1 MPSPGDELEEV
12 TVCGIVGTVGYEPAV
27 LNGMLDRLQHRGP
40 DNSGTTRIPGTHC
53 ALGHT
58 RLSIIDLDPR
68 SHQPFISPCGRY
80 VMVFNGEI
88 YNFTALRQ
96 SLEQSGINFQTTSDT
111 EVLLHWLIERGI
123 SGLPELDGMYA
134 FGFADCAAR
143 TLLLARDAIGEKPL
157 YFSETLAGGKPQF
170 AFASEIKAFRELPHV
185 DRSLNRTALLDFMRF
200 LYTAPPHTLYRGIQE
215 LAPGHW
221 MQVDL
226 ATGRAQPSQ
235 AFYSLEASLSYDE
248 TATPQSAAE
257 DFHILFEESVG
268 LRLVSDAEI
277 GIFLSA
283 GIDSNAILAAAKSS
297 NRLKGLHTYTLQ
309 YAFGYDESALA
320 REIATANGLPNETI
334 LFDKLEFH
342 AAVSRMVDIFDQPFG
357 NATALV
363 SDRIAQQAAHTCKVC
378 LVGDGGDELAIGYP
392 RYRAIDHFQTLSA
405 LPSPLT
411 RLLQNLAH
419 WIPEKGHYA
428 IPIRRA
434 KQFLHTVG
442 QPLAESFLDWS
453 TYLNTPTLAW
463 ATGTKDCRTEFY
475 TELVETFLRRQQD
488 PIRAAAI
495 VDLKSFV
502 PYNLLQSADRTS
514 MAHSIELRS
523 PFLSPRLIRGIA
535 GLPSHVKM
543 SCRTKPLITTA
554 FAEQL
559 PAAILNQPKRP
570 FNPPIGTL
578 LRANLDELDRYL
590 TAPSARIGTL
600 LDPAFVRREM
610 ANFASQ
616 QRDNSTFLWGM
627 ATLEHWLQRGN

>member
-1 MPSPGDELEEV
+1 M
-12 TVCGIVGTVGYEPAV
+12 CGIAGTVGYEP
-27 LNGMLDRLQHRGP
+27 MLLREMLSRLQHRGP
-40 DNSGTTRIPGTHC
+40 DNSGSATIPGTQC
-53 ALGHT
+53 SLGHT

-68 SHQPFISPCGRY
+68 SHQPFVSPCGRY
-80 VMVFNGEI
+80 IMVFNGEI
-88 YNFTALRQ
+88 YNFQTLRHI
-96 SLEQSGINFQTTSDT
+96 LEQQGLRFQTTSDT
-111 EVLLHWLIERGI
+111 EVLLHWLIERGVG
-123 SGLPELDGMYA
+123 GLSDLDGMYA
-134 FGFADCAAR
+134 FGFADIAAH

-157 YFSETLAGGKPQF
+157 YYSETLASGRPHF
-170 AFASEIKAFRELPHV
+170 AFASEIKALRRLPYI

-215 LAPGHW
+215 LPPGHW
-221 MQVDL
+221 MQVNL
-226 ATGRAQPSQ
+226 VTGRTQPPQ
-235 AFYSLEASLSYDE
+235 AFYSLEANLSYDE
-248 TATPQSAAE
+248 TATPESAAK
-257 DFHILFEESVG
+257 DFRMLFEDSVG

-283 GIDSNAILAAAKSS
+283 GIDSNAILAAAQSS
-297 NRLKGLHTYTLQ
+297 SRLKGLHTYTLQ
-309 YAFGYDESALA
+309 YASGYDESAQA
-320 REIATANGLPNETI
+320 RAIATANGLSNETI

-363 SDRIAQQAAHTCKVC
+363 SDRIAQQASHTCKVC

-392 RYRAIDHFQTLSA
+392 RYRAIGHFQTLSA
-405 LPSPLT
+405 LPRPLT
-411 RLLQNLAH
+411 SLLQNLSC
-419 WIPEKGHYA
+419 WIPEKGRYA

-434 KQFLHTVG
+434 KQFLGTIG

-463 ATGTKDCRTEFY
+463 ATGTTECRTAFY
-475 TELVETFLRRQQD
+475 TELVEIFLRQQQD

-523 PFLSPRLIRGIA
+523 PFLSPHLIRGIA

-543 SCRTKPLITTA
+543 SRQTKPLITTA
-554 FAEQL
+554 FANQL
-559 PAAILNQPKRP
+559 PASILNQPKRP

-578 LRANLDELDRYL
+578 LRANLNELDRYV
-590 TAPSARIGTL
+590 TAPSARIRTV

-610 ANFASQ
+610 DDFATQ
-616 QRDNSTFLWGM
+616 RRDNSTFLWGM
-627 ATLEHWLQRGN
+627 ATLEHWLQRED

>member
-1 MPSPGDELEEV
+1 MSPPGDELEGV
-12 TVCGIVGTVGYEPAV
+12 TVCGIAGTVGYEPAV

-40 DNSGTTRIPGTHC
+40 DNSGITRIPGTQC

-68 SHQPFISPCGRY
+68 SHQPFVSPCGRY

-134 FGFADCAAR
+134 FGFVDIAAR
-143 TLLLARDAIGEKPL
+143 TILLARDAIGEKPL
-157 YFSETLAGGKPQF
+157 YFSETLASGRSQF
-170 AFASEIKAFRELPHV
+170 AFASEIKALRGLPHI
-185 DRSLNRTALLDFMRF
+185 DRSLNRTAFLDFMRF
-200 LYTAPPHTLYRGIQE
+200 LYTAPPHTLYQGIQE
-215 LAPGHW
+215 LPPGHW
-221 MQVDL
+221 MQVNL
-226 ATGRAQPSQ
+226 ATGRAQLPQ

-257 DFHILFEESVG
+257 TFRMLFEESVG

-283 GIDSNAILAAAKSS
+283 GIDSNAILAAAQSS
-297 NRLKGLHTYTLQ
+297 SRVKGLHTYTLQ
-309 YAFGYDESALA
+309 YTSGHDESALA
-320 REIATANGLPNETI
+320 REIATVNGLPNETI
-334 LFDKLEFH
+334 RFDKLEFH
-342 AAVSRMVDIFDQPFG
+342 PAVSRMVDIFDQPFG

-363 SDRIAQQAAHTCKVC
+363 SDRIAQQASHTCKVC

-405 LPSPLT
+405 LPRSLT
-411 RLLQNLAH
+411 RLLQNLVH
-419 WIPEKGHYA
+419 WIPEKGRYA

-453 TYLNTPTLAW
+453 TYLNTSTLAW
-463 ATGTKDCRTEFY
+463 ATGSKDCRTEFY
-475 TELVETFLRRQQD
+475 TELVETFLRQQQD

-535 GLPSHVKM
+535 GLPSCVKM
-543 SCRTKPLITTA
+543 SHQTKPLITTA
-554 FAEQL
+554 FADRL
-559 PAAILNQPKRP
+559 PEAILNQPKRP

-578 LRANLDELDRYL
+578 LRANLDELNRYL
-590 TAPSARIGTL
+590 TAPSACIGTL

-610 ANFASQ
+610 ADFRAQ
-616 QRDNSTFLWGM
+616 RRDNSTFLWGL
-627 ATLEHWLQRGN
+627 ATLEHWLERRD

>member
-1 MPSPGDELEEV
+1 
-12 TVCGIVGTVGYEPAV
+12 VCGIAGTVGYDPA
-27 LNGMLDRLQHRGP
+27 LLSGMLNRLQHRGP
-40 DNSGTTRIPGTHC
+40 DNSGSARIPGAQC

-68 SHQPFISPCGRY
+68 SHQPFVSPCGRY

-88 YNFTALRQ
+88 YNFAALRQ
-96 SLEQSGINFQTTSDT
+96 TLEQSGIRFQTTSDT
-111 EVLLHWLIERGI
+111 EVLFHWLIQRGI
-123 SGLPELDGMYA
+123 AGLPELDGMYA
-134 FGFADCAAR
+134 FGFVDSAAR

-157 YFSETLAGGKPQF
+157 YFSETLASGRSQF
-170 AFASEIKAFRELPHV
+170 AFASEIKALRGLPHI
-185 DRSLNRTALLDFMRF
+185 DRSLNRMALLDFMRF
-200 LYTAPPHTLYRGIQE
+200 LYTAPPHTLYKGIQE
-215 LAPGHW
+215 LPPGHW
-221 MQVDL
+221 LQVDL
-226 ATGRAQPSQ
+226 ATGRSQPPQ

-257 DFHILFEESVG
+257 AFRILFEDSVG

-283 GIDSNAILAAAKSS
+283 GIDSNAILAAAQSS
-297 NRLKGLHTYTLQ
+297 SRSKGLYTYTLQ
-309 YAFGYDESALA
+309 YASGHDESALA

-342 AAVSRMVDIFDQPFG
+342 PAVSRIVDIFDQPFG

-363 SDRIAQQAAHTCKVC
+363 SDRIAQQASHTCKVC

-392 RYRAIDHFQTLSA
+392 RYRAIEHFQTLST
-405 LPSPLT
+405 LPRPLT
-411 RLLQNLAH
+411 RMLQNLAH
-419 WIPEKGHYA
+419 WIPEKGRYA

-463 ATGTKDCRTEFY
+463 ATGTKECQTAFY
-475 TELVETFLRRQQD
+475 MELIETFLRQQQD

-523 PFLSPRLIRGIA
+523 PFLSPRLIRGIS
-535 GLPSHVKM
+535 GLPSRVRM
-543 SCRTKPLITTA
+543 SQQTKPLITTA
-554 FAEQL
+554 FADRL
-559 PAAILNQPKRP
+559 PAAILNQPKQP
-570 FNPPIGTL
+570 FNPPIGNL

-600 LDPAFVRREM
+600 LDPVFVRREM
-610 ANFASQ
+610 ADFAAQ
-616 QRDNSTFLWGM
+616 RRDNSTFLWGM
-627 ATLEHWLQRGN
+627 ATLEHWLQEGD

>member
-1 MPSPGDELEEV
+1 M
-12 TVCGIVGTVGYEPAV
+12 CGIAGTVGYDPA
-27 LNGMLDRLQHRGP
+27 LLSGMLNRLQHRGP
-40 DNSGTTRIPGTHC
+40 DNSRSARIPGAQC

-68 SHQPFISPCGRY
+68 SHQPFVSPCGRY
-80 VMVFNGEI
+80 VIVFNGEI

-96 SLEQSGINFQTTSDT
+96 TLEQSGIRFQTTSDT
-111 EVLLHWLIERGI
+111 EVLLHWFIERGI
-123 SGLPELDGMYA
+123 AGLPDLDGMYA
-134 FGFADCAAR
+134 FGFVDIVAR
-143 TLLLARDAIGEKPL
+143 TLLLVRDAIGEKPL
-157 YFSETLAGGKPQF
+157 YFSETLASGRSQF
-170 AFASEIKAFRELPHV
+170 AFASEIKALRELPHV

-200 LYTAPPHTLYRGIQE
+200 LYTAPPHTLYTGIQE
-215 LAPGHW
+215 LLPGHW
-221 MQVDL
+221 LQVDL
-226 ATGRAQPSQ
+226 ATGRSQPPQ

-257 DFHILFEESVG
+257 AFRVLFEDSVG

-283 GIDSNAILAAAKSS
+283 GIDSNAILAAAQSS
-297 NRLKGLHTYTLQ
+297 SRLKGLYTYTLQ
-309 YAFGYDESALA
+309 YASGHDESALA

-342 AAVSRMVDIFDQPFG
+342 PALRRVVDIFDQPFG

-363 SDRIAQQAAHTCKVC
+363 SDRIAQQASHTCKVC

-392 RYRAIDHFQTLSA
+392 RYRAIDHFQTLSS
-405 LPSPLT
+405 LPRPLT
-411 RLLQNLAH
+411 RLLRNLAH
-419 WIPEKGHYA
+419 WIPEKGRYA

-463 ATGTKDCRTEFY
+463 ATGTKECRTEFY
-475 TELVETFLRRQQD
+475 MELIATFLRQQQD

-523 PFLSPRLIRGIA
+523 PFLSPRLIRGIS
-535 GLPSHVKM
+535 GLPSRVRM
-543 SCRTKPLITTA
+543 SQQTKPLITTA
-554 FAEQL
+554 FADRL
-559 PAAILNQPKRP
+559 PAAILSQPKHP

-590 TAPSARIGTL
+590 TAPSARIGAL
-600 LDPAFVRREM
+600 LDPAFVRREV
-610 ANFASQ
+610 ADFAAQ
-616 QRDNSTFLWGM
+616 RRDNSTFLWGL
-627 ATLEHWLQRGN
+627 ATLEHWLQEGD

>member
-1 MPSPGDELEEV
+1 
-12 TVCGIVGTVGYEPAV
+12 VCGIAGTVGYDPA
-27 LNGMLDRLQHRGP
+27 LLSGMLNRLQHRGP
-40 DNSGTTRIPGTHC
+40 DNSRSARIPGAQC

-68 SHQPFISPCGRY
+68 SHQPFVSPCGRY
-80 VMVFNGEI
+80 VIVFNGEI

-96 SLEQSGINFQTTSDT
+96 TLEQSGIRFQTTSDT
-111 EVLLHWLIERGI
+111 EVLLHWFIERGI
-123 SGLPELDGMYA
+123 AGLPDLDGMYA
-134 FGFADCAAR
+134 FGFVDIVAR
-143 TLLLARDAIGEKPL
+143 TLLLVRDAIGEKPL
-157 YFSETLAGGKPQF
+157 YFSETLASGRSQF
-170 AFASEIKAFRELPHV
+170 AFASEIKALRELPHV

-200 LYTAPPHTLYRGIQE
+200 LYTAPPHTLYTGIQE
-215 LAPGHW
+215 LLPGHW
-221 MQVDL
+221 LQVDL
-226 ATGRAQPSQ
+226 ATGRSQPPQ

-257 DFHILFEESVG
+257 AFRILFEDSVG

-283 GIDSNAILAAAKSS
+283 GIDSNAILAAAQSS
-297 NRLKGLHTYTLQ
+297 SRLKGLYTYTLQ
-309 YAFGYDESALA
+309 YASGHDESALA

-342 AAVSRMVDIFDQPFG
+342 PALRRVVDIFDQPFG

-363 SDRIAQQAAHTCKVC
+363 SDRIAQQASHTCKVC

-392 RYRAIDHFQTLSA
+392 RYRAIDHFQTLSS
-405 LPSPLT
+405 LPRPLT
-411 RLLQNLAH
+411 RLLRNLAH
-419 WIPEKGHYA
+419 WIPEKGRYA

-463 ATGTKDCRTEFY
+463 ATGTKECRTEFY
-475 TELVETFLRRQQD
+475 MELIATFLRQQQD

-523 PFLSPRLIRGIA
+523 PFLSPRLIRGIS
-535 GLPSHVKM
+535 GLPSRVRM
-543 SCRTKPLITTA
+543 SQQTKPLITTA
-554 FAEQL
+554 FADRL
-559 PAAILNQPKRP
+559 PAAILSQPKHP

-590 TAPSARIGTL
+590 TAPSARIGAL
-600 LDPAFVRREM
+600 LDPAFVRREV
-610 ANFASQ
+610 ADFAAQ
-616 QRDNSTFLWGM
+616 RRDNSTFLWGL
-627 ATLEHWLQRGN
+627 ATLEHWLQEGD

>member
-1 MPSPGDELEEV
+1 M
-12 TVCGIVGTVGYEPAV
+12 CGIAGTVGYEPA
-27 LNGMLDRLQHRGP
+27 LLSGMLGRLQHRGP
-40 DNSGTTRIPGTHC
+40 DNSGTARIPGTQC
-53 ALGHT
+53 TLGHT

-68 SHQPFISPCGRY
+68 SHQPFVSPCGRY

-96 SLEQSGINFQTTSDT
+96 TLEQRGLRFQTTSDT
-111 EVLLHWLIERGI
+111 EVLLYWLIERGI
-123 SGLPELDGMYA
+123 AGLSELDGMYA
-134 FGFADCAAR
+134 FGFVDIAAR

-157 YFSETLAGGKPQF
+157 YFSETLASGRSQF
-170 AFASEIKAFRELPHV
+170 AFASEIKALRGLPHI

-226 ATGRAQPSQ
+226 ATGRAQPPQ

-257 DFHILFEESVG
+257 DFRILFEESVG

-283 GIDSNAILAAAKSS
+283 GIDSNAILAAAQSS

-309 YAFGYDESALA
+309 YASGYDESALA

-363 SDRIAQQAAHTCKVC
+363 SDRIAQQASHTCKVC

-405 LPSPLT
+405 LPRPLT
-411 RLLQNLAH
+411 RLLQNFAH
-419 WIPEKGHYA
+419 WIPEKGRYA

-463 ATGTKDCRTEFY
+463 ATGTKDCRTKFY
-475 TELVETFLRRQQD
+475 TDLVETFLRQEQD

-535 GLPSHVKM
+535 GLPSRTKM
-543 SCRTKPLITTA
+543 SGRTKPLITTA
-554 FAEQL
+554 FADRL

-610 ANFASQ
+610 AAFASQ
-616 QRDNSTFLWGM
+616 QRDNSTFLWGL

>member
-1 MPSPGDELEEV
+1 M
-12 TVCGIVGTVGYEPAV
+12 CGIAGIVGYEPA
-27 LNGMLDRLQHRGP
+27 LLSGMLDRLQHRGP
-40 DNSGTTRIPGTHC
+40 DNSGSARIPGTQC

-68 SHQPFISPCGRY
+68 SHQPFVSPCGRY
-80 VMVFNGEI
+80 VLVFNGEI

-96 SLEQSGINFQTTSDT
+96 TLEQRGIRFQTTSDT
-111 EVLLHWLIERGI
+111 EILLHWLIERGI
-123 SGLPELDGMYA
+123 AGLPELDGMYA
-134 FGFADCAAR
+134 FGLADIAAR

-157 YFSETLAGGKPQF
+157 YFNETLANGRSRF
-170 AFASEIKAFRELPHV
+170 AFASEIKALRGLPHI
-185 DRSLNRTALLDFMRF
+185 DRSLNPTALLDFMRF

-215 LAPGHW
+215 LPPGHW
-221 MQVDL
+221 LQVDL
-226 ATGRAQPSQ
+226 TTGRAQPPQ

-257 DFHILFEESVG
+257 AFRVLFEDSVG

-283 GIDSNAILAAAKSS
+283 GIDSNAILAAAQSS
-297 NRLKGLHTYTLQ
+297 SRLQSLHTYTLQ
-309 YAFGYDESALA
+309 YASGHDESALA
-320 REIATANGLPNETI
+320 REIATAKGLPNETI

-342 AAVSRMVDIFDQPFG
+342 PAVSRMVDIFDQPFG

-363 SDRIAQQAAHTCKVC
+363 SDRIAQQASRTCKVC

-405 LPSPLT
+405 LPRPLT
-411 RLLQNLAH
+411 CLLQNLAH
-419 WIPEKGHYA
+419 WIPEKGRYA

-463 ATGTKDCRTEFY
+463 ATGTKECRTAFY
-475 TELVETFLRRQQD
+475 TELVETFLRHYQD

-535 GLPSHVKM
+535 GLPSRVRI
-543 SCRTKPLITTA
+543 SRQTKPLITTA
-554 FAEQL
+554 FADQL

-570 FNPPIGTL
+570 FNPPIGLL

-610 ANFASQ
+610 ADFAAQ
-616 QRDNSTFLWGM
+616 RRDNSTFLWGM
-627 ATLEHWLQRGN
+627 ATLEHWLQRGD

>member
-1 MPSPGDELEEV
+1 M
-12 TVCGIVGTVGYEPAV
+12 CGIAGTVGYDPA
-27 LNGMLDRLQHRGP
+27 LLSGMLNRLQHRGP
-40 DNSGTTRIPGTHC
+40 DNSGSARIPGAQC

-68 SHQPFISPCGRY
+68 SHQPFVSPCRRY

-88 YNFTALRQ
+88 YNFAALRQ
-96 SLEQSGINFQTTSDT
+96 TLEQSGIRFQTTSDT
-111 EVLLHWLIERGI
+111 EVLFHWLIERGI
-123 SGLPELDGMYA
+123 AGLPELDGMYA
-134 FGFADCAAR
+134 FGFVDSAAR

-157 YFSETLAGGKPQF
+157 YFSETLASGRSQF
-170 AFASEIKAFRELPHV
+170 AFASEIKALRGLPHI

-200 LYTAPPHTLYRGIQE
+200 LYTAPPHTLYKGIQE
-215 LAPGHW
+215 LPPGHW
-221 MQVDL
+221 LQVDL
-226 ATGRAQPSQ
+226 ATGRSQPPQ

-257 DFHILFEESVG
+257 AFRILFEDSVG

-283 GIDSNAILAAAKSS
+283 GIDSNAILAAAQSS
-297 NRLKGLHTYTLQ
+297 SRSKGLYTYTLQ
-309 YAFGYDESALA
+309 YASGHDESALA

-342 AAVSRMVDIFDQPFG
+342 PAVSRMVDIFDQPFG

-363 SDRIAQQAAHTCKVC
+363 SDRIAQQASHTCKVC

-392 RYRAIDHFQTLSA
+392 RYRAIDHFQTLST
-405 LPSPLT
+405 LPRPLT

-419 WIPEKGHYA
+419 WIPEKGRYA

-463 ATGTKDCRTEFY
+463 ATGTKECRTAFY
-475 TELVETFLRRQQD
+475 MELIETFLRQQQD

-523 PFLSPRLIRGIA
+523 PFLSPRLIRGIS
-535 GLPSHVKM
+535 GLPSRVRM
-543 SCRTKPLITTA
+543 SQQTKPLITTA
-554 FAEQL
+554 FADRL

-590 TAPSARIGTL
+590 TTPSARIGTL

-610 ANFASQ
+610 ADFAAQ
-616 QRDNSTFLWGM
+616 RRDNSTFLWGM
-627 ATLEHWLQRGN
+627 ATLEHWLQEGD

>member
-1 MPSPGDELEEV
+1 MPPPGDELEEV
-12 TVCGIVGTVGYEPAV
+12 TVCGIAGTVGYEPV
-27 LNGMLDRLQHRGP
+27 FLNGMLDRLQHRGP
-40 DNSGTTRIPGTHC
+40 DNSGTARIPGTQC
-53 ALGHT
+53 TLGHT
-58 RLSIIDLDPR
+58 RLSIIDMDSR
-68 SHQPFISPCGRY
+68 SHQPFVSPCGRY

-88 YNFTALRQ
+88 YNFTSLRQ
-96 SLEQSGINFQTTSDT
+96 TLEQSGINFQTRSDT
-111 EVLLHWLIERGI
+111 EVLLHWLIEQGI
-123 SGLPELDGMYA
+123 AGLSELDGMYA
-134 FGFADCAAR
+134 FGFVDTASR

-157 YFSETLAGGKPQF
+157 YFSETLASGRSQF
-170 AFASEIKAFRELPHV
+170 AFASEIKALRGLPHI
-185 DRSLNRTALLDFMRF
+185 DRSLNRTAFLDFMRF
-200 LYTAPPHTLYRGIQE
+200 LYTAPPHTLYQGIQE

-226 ATGRAQPSQ
+226 TTGRAQPPQ
-235 AFYSLEASLSYDE
+235 TFYSLEASLSYDE
-248 TATPQSAAE
+248 TTTPQSAAE
-257 DFHILFEESVG
+257 TFRILFEDSVG

-283 GIDSNAILAAAKSS
+283 GIDSNAILAAAQSS

-309 YAFGYDESALA
+309 YVSGYDESTLT

-342 AAVSRMVDIFDQPFG
+342 TAVSRMVDIFDQPFG
-357 NATALV
+357 NATTLV
-363 SDRIAQQAAHTCKVC
+363 SDRIAQQASHTCKVC

-392 RYRAIDHFQTLSA
+392 RYRAIDHFQTLSV
-405 LPSPLT
+405 LPRPLT
-411 RLLQNLAH
+411 CLLQNLTH
-419 WIPEKGHYA
+419 WIPEKGRYA

-434 KQFLHTVG
+434 KQFMHTVG

-453 TYLNTPTLAW
+453 TYLNTSTLAW
-463 ATGTKDCRTEFY
+463 ATGIKDCRTAFY
-475 TELVETFLRRQQD
+475 TDLVETFLRQQQD

-535 GLPSHVKM
+535 GLPSRVKM

-554 FAEQL
+554 FADRL

-610 ANFASQ
+610 ADFASQ
-616 QRDNSTFLWGM
+616 QRDNSTFLWGI

>member
-1 MPSPGDELEEV
+1 M
-12 TVCGIVGTVGYEPAV
+12 CGIAGTVGYDPA
-27 LNGMLDRLQHRGP
+27 LLSGMLNRLQHRGP
-40 DNSGTTRIPGTHC
+40 DNSGSARIPGAQC

-68 SHQPFISPCGRY
+68 SHQPFVSPCGRY

-96 SLEQSGINFQTTSDT
+96 TLEQSGIRFQTTSDT
-111 EVLLHWLIERGI
+111 EVLLHWFIERGI
-123 SGLPELDGMYA
+123 AGLPDLDGMYA
-134 FGFADCAAR
+134 FGFVDIVAR

-157 YFSETLAGGKPQF
+157 YFSETLASGRSQF
-170 AFASEIKAFRELPHV
+170 AFASEIKALRGLPHI

-200 LYTAPPHTLYRGIQE
+200 LYTAPPHTLYKGIQE
-215 LAPGHW
+215 LPPGHW
-221 MQVDL
+221 LQVDL
-226 ATGRAQPSQ
+226 ATGRSQPPQ
-235 AFYSLEASLSYDE
+235 AFYSLEASLSYDD
-248 TATPQSAAE
+248 TATPLSAAAA
-257 DFHILFEESVG
+257 FRILFEDSVG

-283 GIDSNAILAAAKSS
+283 GIDSNAILAAAQSS
-297 NRLKGLHTYTLQ
+297 SRLKGLYTYTLQ
-309 YAFGYDESALA
+309 YASGHDESALA

-342 AAVSRMVDIFDQPFG
+342 PAVRRVVDIFDQPFG

-363 SDRIAQQAAHTCKVC
+363 SDRIAQQASHTCKVC

-392 RYRAIDHFQTLSA
+392 RYRAIEHFQTLST
-405 LPSPLT
+405 LPRPLT
-411 RLLQNLAH
+411 RMLQNLAH
-419 WIPEKGHYA
+419 WIPEKGRYA

-463 ATGTKDCRTEFY
+463 ATGTKECQTAFY
-475 TELVETFLRRQQD
+475 MELIETFLRQQQD

-523 PFLSPRLIRGIA
+523 PFLSPRLIRGIS
-535 GLPSHVKM
+535 GLPSRVRM
-543 SCRTKPLITTA
+543 SQQTKPLITTA
-554 FAEQL
+554 FADRL
-559 PAAILNQPKRP
+559 PAAILNQPKHP

-578 LRANLDELDRYL
+578 LRANLHELDRYL

-600 LDPAFVRREM
+600 LEPAFVRREV
-610 ANFASQ
+610 ADFAAQ
-616 QRDNSTFLWGM
+616 RRDNSTFLWGL
-627 ATLEHWLQRGN
+627 ATLEHWLQEGD

>member
-1 MPSPGDELEEV
+1 M
-12 TVCGIVGTVGYEPAV
+12 CGIAGTVGYDPA
-27 LNGMLDRLQHRGP
+27 LLSGMLNRLQHRGP
-40 DNSGTTRIPGTHC
+40 DNSGSARIPGVQC

-68 SHQPFISPCGRY
+68 SHQPFASPCGRY

-88 YNFTALRQ
+88 YNFAALRQ
-96 SLEQSGINFQTTSDT
+96 TLEQNGIRFQTTSDT

-123 SGLPELDGMYA
+123 AGLPELDGMYA
-134 FGFADCAAR
+134 FGFVDIAAR

-157 YFSETLAGGKPQF
+157 YFSETLASGSSQF
-170 AFASEIKAFRELPHV
+170 AFASEIKALRGLPHI

-200 LYTAPPHTLYRGIQE
+200 LYTAPPHTLYKGIQE
-215 LAPGHW
+215 LPPGHW
-221 MQVDL
+221 LQVDL
-226 ATGRAQPSQ
+226 ATGRSQPPQ

-257 DFHILFEESVG
+257 AFRILFEDSVG

-283 GIDSNAILAAAKSS
+283 GIDSNAILAAAQSS
-297 NRLKGLHTYTLQ
+297 SRLKGLYTYTLQ
-309 YAFGYDESALA
+309 YASGHDESALA

-342 AAVSRMVDIFDQPFG
+342 PAVSRMVDIFDQPFG

-363 SDRIAQQAAHTCKVC
+363 SDRIAQQASHTCKVC

-392 RYRAIDHFQTLSA
+392 RYRAIDHFQTLST
-405 LPSPLT
+405 LPRPLT

-419 WIPEKGHYA
+419 WIPEKGRYA

-453 TYLNTPTLAW
+453 TYLNTTALAW
-463 ATGTKDCRTEFY
+463 ATGTKECRTAFY
-475 TELVETFLRRQQD
+475 MELIETFLRQQRD

-523 PFLSPRLIRGIA
+523 PFLSPRLIRGIS
-535 GLPSHVKM
+535 GLPSRVRM
-543 SCRTKPLITTA
+543 SQQTKPLITTA
-554 FAEQL
+554 FADRL
-559 PAAILNQPKRP
+559 PAAILNQPKQP

-610 ANFASQ
+610 ADFAAQ
-616 QRDNSTFLWGM
+616 RRDNSTFLWGM
-627 ATLEHWLQRGN
+627 ATLEHWLQEGD

>member
-1 MPSPGDELEEV
+1 M
-12 TVCGIVGTVGYEPAV
+12 CGIAGTVGYDPA
-27 LNGMLDRLQHRGP
+27 LLSGMLNRLQHRGP
-40 DNSGTTRIPGTHC
+40 DNSGSARIPGAQC

-68 SHQPFISPCGRY
+68 SHQPFVSPCGRY

-96 SLEQSGINFQTTSDT
+96 TLEQSGIRFQTTSDT
-111 EVLLHWLIERGI
+111 EVLLHWFIERGI
-123 SGLPELDGMYA
+123 AGLPDLDGMYA
-134 FGFADCAAR
+134 FGFVDIVAR

-157 YFSETLAGGKPQF
+157 YFSETLASGRSQF
-170 AFASEIKAFRELPHV
+170 AFASEIKALRELPHV

-200 LYTAPPHTLYRGIQE
+200 LYTAPPHTLYTGIQE
-215 LAPGHW
+215 LLPGHW
-221 MQVDL
+221 LQVDL
-226 ATGRAQPSQ
+226 ATGRSQPPQ

-257 DFHILFEESVG
+257 AFRILFEDSVG

-283 GIDSNAILAAAKSS
+283 GIDSNAILAAAQSS
-297 NRLKGLHTYTLQ
+297 SRLKGLYTYTLQ
-309 YAFGYDESALA
+309 YASGHDESALA
-320 REIATANGLPNETI
+320 REIATTNRLPNETI

-342 AAVSRMVDIFDQPFG
+342 PALRRVVDIFDQPFG

-363 SDRIAQQAAHTCKVC
+363 SDRIAQQASHTCKVC

-392 RYRAIDHFQTLSA
+392 RYRAIDHFQTLSS
-405 LPSPLT
+405 LPRPLT
-411 RLLQNLAH
+411 RLLRNLAH
-419 WIPEKGHYA
+419 WIPERGRYA

-453 TYLNTPTLAW
+453 TYLDTPTLAW
-463 ATGTKDCRTEFY
+463 ATGTKECRTEFY
-475 TELVETFLRRQQD
+475 MELIATFLRQQQD

-523 PFLSPRLIRGIA
+523 PFLSPRLIRGIS
-535 GLPSHVKM
+535 GLPSRVRM
-543 SCRTKPLITTA
+543 SQQTKPLITTA
-554 FAEQL
+554 FADRL
-559 PAAILNQPKRP
+559 PAAILNQPKHP

-590 TAPSARIGTL
+590 TAPSARIGAL
-600 LDPAFVRREM
+600 LDPAFVRREV
-610 ANFASQ
+610 ADFAAQ
-616 QRDNSTFLWGM
+616 RRDNSTFLWGL
-627 ATLEHWLQRGN
+627 ATLEHWLQEGD

>member
-1 MPSPGDELEEV
+1 M
-12 TVCGIVGTVGYEPAV
+12 CGIAGTVGYDPA
-27 LNGMLDRLQHRGP
+27 LLSGMLNRLQHRGP
-40 DNSGTTRIPGTHC
+40 DNSRSARIPGAQC

-68 SHQPFISPCGRY
+68 SHQPFVSPCGRY
-80 VMVFNGEI
+80 VIVFNGEI

-96 SLEQSGINFQTTSDT
+96 TLEQSGIRFQTTSDT
-111 EVLLHWLIERGI
+111 EVLLHWFIERGI
-123 SGLPELDGMYA
+123 AGLPDLDGMYA
-134 FGFADCAAR
+134 FGFVDIVAR
-143 TLLLARDAIGEKPL
+143 TLLLVRDAIGEKPL
-157 YFSETLAGGKPQF
+157 YFSETLASGRSQF
-170 AFASEIKAFRELPHV
+170 AFASEIKALRELPHV

-200 LYTAPPHTLYRGIQE
+200 LYTAPPHTLYTGIQE
-215 LAPGHW
+215 LLPGHW
-221 MQVDL
+221 LQVDL
-226 ATGRAQPSQ
+226 ATGRSQPPQ

-257 DFHILFEESVG
+257 AFRILFEDSVG

-283 GIDSNAILAAAKSS
+283 GIDSNAILAAAQSS
-297 NRLKGLHTYTLQ
+297 SRLKGLYTYTLQ
-309 YAFGYDESALA
+309 YASGHDESALA

-342 AAVSRMVDIFDQPFG
+342 PALRRVVDIFDQPFG

-363 SDRIAQQAAHTCKVC
+363 SDRIAQQASHTCKVC

-392 RYRAIDHFQTLSA
+392 RYRAIDHFQTLSS
-405 LPSPLT
+405 LPRPLT
-411 RLLQNLAH
+411 RLLRNLAH
-419 WIPEKGHYA
+419 WIPEKGRYA

-463 ATGTKDCRTEFY
+463 ATGTKECRTEFY
-475 TELVETFLRRQQD
+475 MELIATFLRQQQD

-523 PFLSPRLIRGIA
+523 PFLSPRLIRGIS
-535 GLPSHVKM
+535 GLPSRVRM
-543 SCRTKPLITTA
+543 SQQTKPLITTA
-554 FAEQL
+554 FADRL
-559 PAAILNQPKRP
+559 PAAILSQPKHP

-590 TAPSARIGTL
+590 TAPSARIGAL
-600 LDPAFVRREM
+600 LDPAFVRREV
-610 ANFASQ
+610 ADFAAQ
-616 QRDNSTFLWGM
+616 RRDNSTFLWGL
-627 ATLEHWLQRGN
+627 ATLEHWLQEGD